1 MSDEKIALELLLPK
15 NGSDRGLAAALD
27 AAACVLER
35 RHFGWQPKWP
45 RQRRALVF
53 VDCQFGLEE
62 GKMKGSTKPRRMD
75 EPFYS

>member
-1 MSDEKIALELLLPK
+1 MFLPQGISKLFVEL
-15 NGSDRGLAAALD
+15 RGFASKSYPT
-27 AAACVLER
+27 VEE
-35 RHFGWQPKWP
+35 
-45 RQRRALVF
+45 LVF